1 MKYLAICALLLPLV
15 YGAVIPRD
23 NADANVD
30 LVPDMST
37 AEDGK
42 ITYMLPDMSV
52 ASDALDT
59 LVKNEVGGPA
69 PLALTEEKEEKAV
82 KPVADADLVPDMS
95 VAADAEDKQG
105 KLPEELRRGC

>member
-69 PLALTEEKEEKAV
+69 PLALTEEKAV